1 MKFTFHD
8 IKEIVSMIVTAY
20 GCVIWLVLA
29 VLMLLTGWAWLVPY
43 LIIKKIVERRKDN
56 AVD

>member
-1 MKFTFHD
+1 MKSALHD
-8 IKEIVSMIVTAY
+8 LKEIVSMIVTAY
-20 GCVIWLVLA
+20 GCVIRLLLA

-56 AVD
+56 ETD